1 MPNGMHLVADRLQKK
16 FGATA
21 AVTDVSFAAAPGA
34 ILGLLGPNGAGKST
48 TISMLAGLIRP
59 DMGSVKI
66 DGIRLGTGADPTKR
80 RLGLVP
86 QEIALL
92 EDLPARMNLEFFGGL
107 YGLSGRAL
115 RLRIAAA
122 LQLTSLADRARDPPK
137 EFSGGMRRRLNI
149 ACALL
154 HEPQILLLDEP
165 TVGVDP
171 QSRNA
176 IFETIKIL
184 AGEGRTLV
192 YTTHYM
198 EEVER
203 LCDRVVVIDHGRVL
217 ADNTLAG
224 LLANAHVANRL
235 TLIYDPPPDGAA
247 LAEIRLMPGV
257 TQVNLAGSELS
268 VSAADL
274 GTAAPRV
281 LECLAARGFSCQE
294 LTSRRAN
301 LEDVFLALTGRT
313 LRDA

>member
-1 MPNGMHLVADRLQKK
+1 MHLVAERLQKK
-16 FGATA
+16 FGAIT
-21 AVTDVSFAAAPGA
+21 AVTGVSFAATAGEV
-34 ILGLLGPNGAGKST
+34 LGLLGPNGAGKST
-48 TISMLAGLIRP
+48 TISMLAGLTKP
-59 DMGSVKI
+59 DAGVVQI
-66 DGIRLGTGADPTKR
+66 DGRPLGTGADPGKR
-80 RLGLVP
+80 HLGLVT

-107 YGLSGRAL
+107 YGLSGSAL
-115 RLRIAAA
+115 AARIAAA
-122 LQLTSLADRARDPPK
+122 LELTSLSDRARDPPS

-176 IFETIKIL
+176 IFETIEVL

-203 LCDRVVVIDHGRVL
+203 LCDRVVIIDHGRVL
-217 ADNTLAG
+217 ADDTLAA
-224 LLANAHVANRL
+224 LLASAPAANNL
-235 TLIYDPPPDGAA
+235 TLQYDLPPDAAA
-247 LAEIRLMPGV
+247 LEELTRLPGITRV
-257 TQVNLAGSELS
+257 DLAGTQLS

-281 LECLAARGFSCQE
+281 LERLAARGFSCQE

-301 LEDVFLALTGRT
+301 LEDVFLSLTGRT
-313 LRDA
+313 LRDT

>member
-1 MPNGMHLVADRLQKK
+1 MQLVAERLQKK
-16 FGATA
+16 FGAITA
-21 AVTDVSFAAAPGA
+21 VAGVSFAATAGEV
-34 ILGLLGPNGAGKST
+34 LGLLGPNGAGKST
-48 TISMLAGLIRP
+48 TISMLAGLTTP
-59 DMGSVKI
+59 DAGVVQI
-66 DGIRLGTGADPTKR
+66 DGRPLGTGADPGKR
-80 RLGLVP
+80 HLGLVT

-92 EDLPARMNLEFFGGL
+92 EELPARMNLEFFGGL

-115 RLRIAAA
+115 AARIAAV
-122 LQLTSLADRARDPPK
+122 LELTSLSDRAGDPPS

-176 IFETIKIL
+176 IFETIEVL

-203 LCDRVVVIDHGRVL
+203 LCDRVVIIDHGKVL
-217 ADNTLAG
+217 ADDTLAA
-224 LLANAHVANRL
+224 LLASAPAANKL
-235 TLIYDPPPDGAA
+235 TLQYDRPPDAAA
-247 LAEIRLMPGV
+247 LEELTRLPGLTRV
-257 TQVNLAGSELS
+257 DLAGTQLS
-268 VSAADL
+268 VSATDL

-281 LECLAARGFSCQE
+281 LERLAARGFSCQE

-301 LEDVFLALTGRT
+301 LEDVFLALTGHT
-313 LRDA
+313 LRDT

>member
-1 MPNGMHLVADRLQKK
+1 MNLSADHLQKK
-16 FGATA
+16 FGAIA
-21 AVTDVSFAAAPGA
+21 AVADVSFAAEPGK

-48 TISMLAGLIRP
+48 IISMLAGLTKP
-59 DMGSVKI
+59 DSGKVQI
-66 DGIRLGTGADPTKR
+66 DTTTLGTGADPSKR
-80 RLGLVP
+80 KLGLVT

-92 EDLPARMNLEFFGGL
+92 EELPARMNLEFFGGL
-107 YGLSGRAL
+107 YGLSGSAL
-115 RLRIAAA
+115 RARIAAV
-122 LQLTSLADRARDPPK
+122 LELTSLSDRARDPPSK
-137 EFSGGMRRRLNI
+137 FSGGMRRRLNI

-176 IFETIKIL
+176 IFETIEVL
-184 AGEGRTLV
+184 AGQGRTVV

-203 LCDRVVVIDHGRVL
+203 LCDRIVIVDHGRVL
-217 ADNTLAG
+217 ADDTLKG
-224 LLANAHVANRL
+224 LLAAAPAGNKL
-235 TLIYDPPPDGAA
+235 TLQYDVVPDAAA
-247 LAEIRLMPGV
+247 LAEIRNLPGV
-257 TQVNLAGSELS
+257 IQVDLAGTEVS
-268 VSAADL
+268 VSATDL

-281 LECLAARGFSCQE
+281 LERLAARGFSCQE

-313 LRDA
+313 LRDT

>member
-1 MPNGMHLVADRLQKK
+1 MQLVAERLQKK
-16 FGATA
+16 FGAITA
-21 AVTDVSFAAAPGA
+21 VAGVSFAATAGEV
-34 ILGLLGPNGAGKST
+34 LGLLGPNGAGKST
-48 TISMLAGLIRP
+48 TISMLAGLTKP
-59 DMGSVKI
+59 DAGVVQI
-66 DGIRLGTGADPTKR
+66 DGRPLGTGADPGKR
-80 RLGLVP
+80 HLGLVT

-107 YGLSGRAL
+107 YGLSGSAL
-115 RLRIAAA
+115 AARIAAA
-122 LQLTSLADRARDPPK
+122 LELTSLSDRARDPPS

-176 IFETIKIL
+176 IFETIEVL

-203 LCDRVVVIDHGRVL
+203 LCDRVVIIDHGRVL
-217 ADNTLAG
+217 ADDTLAA
-224 LLANAHVANRL
+224 LLASAPAANNL
-235 TLIYDPPPDGAA
+235 TLQYDLPPDAAA
-247 LAEIRLMPGV
+247 LEELTRLPGITRV
-257 TQVNLAGSELS
+257 DLAGTQLS

-281 LECLAARGFSCQE
+281 LERLAARGFSCQE

-301 LEDVFLALTGRT
+301 LEDVFLSLTGRT
-313 LRDA
+313 LRDT